1 VNTRDYTYR
10 AENGEVILLRDCLSE
25 PQARRRAYA
34 LAYRTT
40 LSETAALSAAE
51 SVRPLEGRRA
61 HRSLHAAS

>member
-1 VNTRDYTYR
+1 MNTRDYSYQ

-51 SVRPLEGRRA
+51 SVRPLHPRRA
-61 HRSLHAAS
+61 QQSLHTAS